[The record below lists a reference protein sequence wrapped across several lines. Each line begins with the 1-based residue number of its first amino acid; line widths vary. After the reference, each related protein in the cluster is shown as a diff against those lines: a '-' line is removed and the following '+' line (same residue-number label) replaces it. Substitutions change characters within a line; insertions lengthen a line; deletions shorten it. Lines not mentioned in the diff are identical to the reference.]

1 MLAPLSFSPE
11 IPVSDMLATPQ
22 QSESFARLRYT
33 INSKGFGVITGTPGT
48 GKSSLI
54 RLLESSLDKSRFLLC
69 YINETDLK
77 PKTLYLRLLAALA
90 IIPAAYLDKLKKQFR
105 EAILQLYQSQD
116 RLPVIVIDNAQE
128 LPVQTLRELR
138 YLIRFD
144 MDSASV
150 LTLILAGHPELWDT
164 LKLRTFEPLRQCV
177 TTHYRITALD
187 EAQTKEYIVHQLKLS
202 DMSMCFPDDV
212 VKRIYQFTSGIP
224 RIINA
229 VCRHCL
235 IDIESNHLDLVDTQV
250 TERVLNEFRN

>member
-1 MLAPLSFSPE
+1 MLAPLSFSPD
-11 IPVSDMLATPQ
+11 IPVADLLSTHQ
-22 QSESFARLRYT
+22 QNEGFARLRYT
-33 INSKGFGVITGTPGT
+33 INSKGLGVVTGIPGT

-77 PKTLYLRLLAALA
+77 PKTLYLRLLTALA
-90 IIPAAYLDKLKKQFR
+90 IVPATYLDKLKKQFR
-105 EAILQLYQSQD
+105 EAIFHLYHSQD

-128 LPVQTLRELR
+128 IPFPTLRELR
-138 YLIRFD
+138 YLIRSD
-144 MDSASV
+144 MDSSSV
-150 LTLILAGHPELWDT
+150 LTLVLTGHPELWDT

-177 TTHYRITALD
+177 TTHYRIAALD

-202 DMSMCFPDDV
+202 HMSMCFPDDV
-212 VKRIYQFTSGIP
+212 VKRIFQFTSGVP

-235 IDIESNHLDLVDTQV
+235 VDIEANQLDLVDNQV
-250 TERVLNEFRN
+250 LDRVLHEFRN

>member
-1 MLAPLSFSPE
+1 
-11 IPVSDMLATPQ
+11 
-22 QSESFARLRYT
+22 
-33 INSKGFGVITGTPGT
+33 
-48 GKSSLI
+48 
-54 RLLESSLDKSRFLLC
+54 
-69 YINETDLK
+69 
-77 PKTLYLRLLAALA
+77 
-90 IIPAAYLDKLKKQFR
+90 
-105 EAILQLYQSQD
+105 
-116 RLPVIVIDNAQE
+116 
-128 LPVQTLRELR
+128 LRELR

-202 DMSMCFPDDV
+202 DMSICFPDDV

-224 RIINA
+224 RVINA

-250 TERVLNEFRN
+250 IERVLNEFHN